1 MKEIKK
7 IQKVLVFC
15 LTFTLTLVIMMGMGT
30 CASSTSEQEMPS
42 YTWTAALNVAPTT
55 INYMIVEKFADLIHE
70 RSNGKITVEIYPSGQ
85 LGSDSEMNQGVYA
98 GSIDI
103 ASAMTTTIVD
113 FVPEMA
119 LFDLPNLFPSVE
131 VMRKVLQSDF
141 SDILNEYIRKGGFT
155 MLGYSDAG
163 FRQLTSNKEIRTFK
177 DIAGMKIRTML
188 NENHIAYW
196 KAIGANPLA
205 MDFGEVFM
213 ALQQGTIDGQENP
226 YMNIVGN
233 NFHEVQKYIIETNH
247 IGHIITFYM
256 NNNLYQGLPDNA
268 RELVDECAKEAI
280 AYGNSKSDESLA
292 NYKKTCIDA
301 GCEIITL
308 SKEDLQSLQDAA
320 SVVYDMVR
328 NRLGDELVDTLLAA
342 VEAAK

>member
-1 MKEIKK
+1 MKEIRK
-7 IQKVLVFC
+7 IQKVLVLC
-15 LTFTLTLVIMMGMGT
+15 LVCTLIILMGVGT
-30 CASSTSEQEMPS
+30 CASSSSEQEMPS

-55 INYMIVEKFADLIHE
+55 INYMIVEKFANLIHE

-85 LGSDSEMNQGVYA
+85 LGSDNEMNQGVYA

-103 ASAMTTTIVD
+103 ASSMTTGIVD

-119 LFDLPNLFPSVE
+119 LFDLPNLFPNVE

-141 SDILNEYIRKGGFT
+141 FDTLNEYVRKGGYT

-163 FRQLTSNKEIRTFK
+163 FRQLSANKEIRTFE
-177 DIAGMKIRTML
+177 DISGIKIRTML

-196 KAIGANPLA
+196 KSIGANPLA

-256 NNNLYQGLPDNA
+256 NNNLYQSLADNVK
-268 RELVDECAKEAI
+268 ELVDECAKEAV
-280 AYGNSKSDESLA
+280 AYGNSKSDESIA
-292 NYKKTCIDA
+292 AYKKTCIDA
-301 GCEIITL
+301 GCEIVTL
-308 SKEDLQSLQDAA
+308 SQEDLQSMQDAA

-328 NRLGDELVDTLLAA
+328 NKLGDELVDALLAA